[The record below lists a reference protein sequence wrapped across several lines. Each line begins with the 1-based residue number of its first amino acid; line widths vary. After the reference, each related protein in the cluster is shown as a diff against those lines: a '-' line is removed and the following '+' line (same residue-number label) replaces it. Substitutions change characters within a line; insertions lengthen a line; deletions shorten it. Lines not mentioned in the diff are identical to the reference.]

1 MPLLTSMNIRIDV
14 GGWTM
19 QEKGQTVVLWVRA
32 RVTTS
37 IEGRTAHQRRSRQ
50 KDKLIRGRGRCRH
63 RIGTMDRLCLLDISH
78 LNVGVRPQQA
88 ITRGAHDDTVA
99 SIVP

>member
-1 MPLLTSMNIRIDV
+1 MPLLTSTNIRIDV

-37 IEGRTAHQRRSRQ
+37 IEDTNAEVDRRT
-50 KDKLIRGRGRCRH
+50 
-63 RIGTMDRLCLLDISH
+63 
-78 LNVGVRPQQA
+78 N
-88 ITRGAHDDTVA
+88 
-99 SIVP
+99 